1 MGTDISVYRQCHIVP
16 AHISAALTVRTVV
29 ELDVEQGVG
38 IQALLRGNGIVL
50 CFALHEGS
58 ESGFLCRAD
67 DLRVVPQQGSVDKLP
82 LYRCGLGFRRKAVA
96 DKQGRAVIKADGY
109 IACAAPFPRA
119 RRRFNPAR
127 STAERLRD
135 HPDFFLR
142 GKRHVFLC
150 DCGGFFLQ
158 VRKGFFGLLLLRGGK
173 IGRGFLG
180 FVLLLQLCDMSVNAV
195 DDVCGGRADRFKGA
209 FQLRKLPPAA
219 PPGNIAE
226 RVVRCIKP
234 VMLANGVGDAFRF
247 HLAGAAVYAGLL
259 LVFGSV
265 QVNIVQLC
273 VGDFVNGGFERLQ
286 LAHTLVKRDALV
298 LQVII
303 AVCAALDFLKADGD
317 GRGLFKGC
325 EKITVLLHI
334 ARQRVHGNI
343 RQFLS
348 LGLGHVKDGHHL
360 VGGYSDLLFLG
371 DGLSVPADHGLLGLR
386 VDFLRFLL
394 DFERRR
400 GDNLNAFF
408 TFFDVAL
415 KLVFPSGKAR
425 DKGSIGLLHSDKQR
439 VIEAVIMKLRHNAQ
453 ILFVAFAVEQLR
465 NALLQTGGNLLELF
479 GWLLCGKVD
488 RDNGLR
494 LRRLCGKRRRLPCA
508 DSVHFHLFR
517 VKACRLRC
525 LLGRGVLRRLA
536 LNGITR
542 KQQPIHLERLRVFFR
557 NGRHNLGKQA
567 VVCLDASGKVFF
579 HCRLV

>member
-1 MGTDISVYRQCHIVP
+1 MGADISVHRQCYIVP
-16 AHISAALTVRTVV
+16 AHISAALTVRAVV

-38 IQALLRGNGIVL
+38 LQALLRGNGIVL

-58 ESGFLCRAD
+58 ESGFLCCAD
-67 DLRVVPQQGSVDKLP
+67 DLRVVPQQGIVDKLP
-82 LYRCGLGFRRKAVA
+82 LYRCGLCFRRKAVA
-96 DKQGRAVIKADGY
+96 EKQGRAIIKADGY
-109 IACAAPFPRA
+109 IACAAPFSRA
-119 RRRFNPAR
+119 GRRFNPAR
-127 STAERLRD
+127 STAERLRN
-135 HPDFFLR
+135 HSDFLLC
-142 GKRHVFLC
+142 GKRLIFLC

-158 VRKGFFGLLLLRGGK
+158 VRKGRVGFFALCLLRGIK

-180 FVLLLQLCDMSVNAV
+180 SVLLLQLCDMSVNAV

-219 PPGNIAE
+219 PPGYIAE
-226 RVVRCIKP
+226 RVVRRIKP

-286 LAHTLVKRDALV
+286 LAHALVKRDALV

-360 VGGYSDLLFLG
+360 VGGYGDLLFLG

-400 GDNLNAFF
+400 GDNFNTFF
-408 TFFDVAL
+408 ALFDVAL

-425 DKGSIGLLHSDKQR
+425 DKGSVGLLHGNQEG
-439 VIEAVIMKLRHNAQ
+439 VVEAVIMKL
-453 ILFVAFAVEQLR
+453 
-465 NALLQTGGNLLELF
+465 
-479 GWLLCGKVD
+479 
-488 RDNGLR
+488 
-494 LRRLCGKRRRLPCA
+494 
-508 DSVHFHLFR
+508 
-517 VKACRLRC
+517 
-525 LLGRGVLRRLA
+525 
-536 LNGITR
+536 
-542 KQQPIHLERLRVFFR
+542 
-557 NGRHNLGKQA
+557 
-567 VVCLDASGKVFF
+567 
-579 HCRLV
+579 

>member
-1 MGTDISVYRQCHIVP
+1 MSRCGQTVVRLKAQVPRFVAAFELINGKGVPVWLLRLCALRKRLFGTLQNGIADGERIQPGSRGKADVIENIVHLAILQRARRKILLPHGFCTHLAIRDVVIQPGFDMGADVSVHRQCHIVP
-16 AHISAALTVRTVV
+16 AHISAALTVRTIV

-38 IQALLRGNGIVL
+38 LQALLRGNGIVL

-58 ESGFLCRAD
+58 ESCFLCHAD
-67 DLRVVPQQGSVDKLP
+67 DLRVVPQQGIIDKLP
-82 LYRCGLGFRRKAVA
+82 LYHCGLCFRRKAVA
-96 DKQGRAVIKADGY
+96 EKQGRAVIKADGY
-109 IACAAPFPRA
+109 IACAAPFSRTG
-119 RRRFNPAR
+119 RRFNPAR

-135 HPDFFLR
+135 HSDFFLC
-142 GKRHVFLC
+142 GKRLIFLC

-158 VRKGFFGLLLLRGGK
+158 VRKGRGVFFALLLLRGGK

-180 FVLLLQLCDMSVNAV
+180 FVLLLQLCDMLVNTV
-195 DDVCGGRADRFKGA
+195 DDVCGGRADRFKGV

-226 RVVRCIKP
+226 RVVRRIKP

-259 LVFGSV
+259 LVFGRV

-286 LAHTLVKRDALV
+286 LAHTLVKCDALV

-348 LGLGHVKDGHHL
+348 LGLRHVKDRYHL
-360 VGGYSDLLFLG
+360 VGGYGDLLFLG

-386 VDFLRFLL
+386 VDFLRFLF

-408 TFFDVAL
+408 AFFDVAL

-425 DKGSIGLLHSDKQR
+425 DQGSIGLLHGDQEG
-439 VIEAVIMKLRHNAQ
+439 VVEAVIMKL
-453 ILFVAFAVEQLR
+453 
-465 NALLQTGGNLLELF
+465 
-479 GWLLCGKVD
+479 
-488 RDNGLR
+488 
-494 LRRLCGKRRRLPCA
+494 
-508 DSVHFHLFR
+508 
-517 VKACRLRC
+517 
-525 LLGRGVLRRLA
+525 
-536 LNGITR
+536 
-542 KQQPIHLERLRVFFR
+542 
-557 NGRHNLGKQA
+557 
-567 VVCLDASGKVFF
+567 
-579 HCRLV
+579 

>member
-1 MGTDISVYRQCHIVP
+1 MGADVSVHRQCHIVP
-16 AHISAALTVRTVV
+16 AHISAALTVRAVV

-38 IQALLRGNGIVL
+38 LQALLRGNGIVL

-82 LYRCGLGFRRKAVA
+82 LYRCGLCFRRKAVA
-96 DKQGRAVIKADGY
+96 EKQGRAVIKADGY
-109 IACAAPFPRA
+109 IACAAPFSRA
-119 RRRFNPAR
+119 GRRFNPAR
-127 STAERLRD
+127 STAERLRN
-135 HPDFFLR
+135 HPDFFLC
-142 GKRHVFLC
+142 GKCLVFLC

-158 VRKGFFGLLLLRGGK
+158 VRKGFFGLLLLRGVK

-180 FVLLLQLCDMSVNAV
+180 FVLLLQLCDMSVNGI
-195 DDVCGGRADRFKGA
+195 DDFCGGAADCFKRA

-219 PPGNIAE
+219 PPGYIAE
-226 RVVRCIKP
+226 RVIRRIKP
-234 VMLANGVGDAFRF
+234 VMLADGVSDAFRF

-259 LVFGSV
+259 LVFGSF

-286 LAHTLVKRDALV
+286 LAHALVKRNALV

-303 AVCAALDFLKADGD
+303 AMCAALYFLKADGD

-360 VGGYSDLLFLG
+360 VGGYGDLLFLG

-408 TFFDVAL
+408 AFFDVAL

-425 DKGSIGLLHSDKQR
+425 DQGSVGLLHGNQEG
-439 VIEAVIMKLRHNAQ
+439 VVEAVIMKLRHNAQ
-453 ILFVAFAVEQLR
+453 ILFVAFAVKEFR
-465 NALLQTGGNLLELF
+465 NALLQTVGNLLELF

-494 LRRLCGKRRRLPCA
+494 LRRL
-508 DSVHFHLFR
+508 DSKGRCLHRSGIHLHLFR
-517 VKACRLRC
+517 VRARRLRC

-557 NGRHNLGKQA
+557 NGRHSLGKQA

>member
-1 MGTDISVYRQCHIVP
+1 
-16 AHISAALTVRTVV
+16 
-29 ELDVEQGVG
+29 
-38 IQALLRGNGIVL
+38 
-50 CFALHEGS
+50 
-58 ESGFLCRAD
+58 
-67 DLRVVPQQGSVDKLP
+67 
-82 LYRCGLGFRRKAVA
+82 
-96 DKQGRAVIKADGY
+96 
-109 IACAAPFPRA
+109 
-119 RRRFNPAR
+119 
-127 STAERLRD
+127 
-135 HPDFFLR
+135 
-142 GKRHVFLC
+142 
-150 DCGGFFLQ
+150 
-158 VRKGFFGLLLLRGGK
+158 
-173 IGRGFLG
+173 
-180 FVLLLQLCDMSVNAV
+180 
-195 DDVCGGRADRFKGA
+195 
-209 FQLRKLPPAA
+209 
-219 PPGNIAE
+219 
-226 RVVRCIKP
+226 
-234 VMLANGVGDAFRF
+234 MLANGVGDAFRF

-334 ARQRVHGNI
+334 ACQRVNGNI

-360 VGGYSDLLFLG
+360 VGRYSDLLFLG

-400 GDNLNAFF
+400 GDNFYPFFAFF
-408 TFFDVAL
+408 DIAL

-425 DKGSIGLLHSDKQR
+425 DQGSIGLLHGNQEG
-439 VIEAVIMKLRHNAQ
+439 VVEAVIMKLRHNAQ

-465 NALLQTGGNLLELF
+465 NALLQAVGNLLELF
-479 GWLLCGKVD
+479 GGLLCGKVD

-494 LRRLCGKRRRLPCA
+494 LRRLDGKGRCLHRGGI
-508 DSVHFHLFR
+508 HFHLFR
-517 VKACRLRC
+517 VKARRLCC
-525 LLGRGVLRRLA
+525 LLGRGVLRLLA
-536 LNGITR
+536 LNDITR

-557 NGRHNLGKQA
+557 NGRHSLGKQA

>member
-1 MGTDISVYRQCHIVP
+1 MGADVSVYRQCHIVP

-38 IQALLRGNGIVL
+38 LQALLRGNGIVL

-58 ESGFLCRAD
+58 ESCFLCRAD
-67 DLRVVPQQGSVDKLP
+67 DLRVVPQQGIVDKLP
-82 LYRCGLGFRRKAVA
+82 LYRCGLCFRRKAVA
-96 DKQGRAVIKADGY
+96 EKQGRAVIKADGY
-109 IACAAPFPRA
+109 IACTAPFSRTG
-119 RRRFNPAR
+119 RRFNPAR
-127 STAERLRD
+127 STAERLRN
-135 HPDFFLR
+135 HSDFLLC
-142 GKRHVFLC
+142 GKRLVFFC

-209 FQLRKLPPAA
+209 FQLRKLPSAA

-286 LAHTLVKRDALV
+286 LAHALVKRNALV

-334 ARQRVHGNI
+334 ACQRVHGNI

-360 VGGYSDLLFLG
+360 VGGYGDLFFFG
-371 DGLSVPADHGLLGLR
+371 YGLAVPADHGLLGLR
-386 VDFLRFLL
+386 VDFLRFLF

-408 TFFDVAL
+408 AFFDVAL

-425 DKGSIGLLHSDKQR
+425 DQGSVGLLHGDQEG
-439 VIEAVIMKLRHNAQ
+439 VVEAVIMKL
-453 ILFVAFAVEQLR
+453 
-465 NALLQTGGNLLELF
+465 
-479 GWLLCGKVD
+479 
-488 RDNGLR
+488 
-494 LRRLCGKRRRLPCA
+494 
-508 DSVHFHLFR
+508 
-517 VKACRLRC
+517 
-525 LLGRGVLRRLA
+525 
-536 LNGITR
+536 
-542 KQQPIHLERLRVFFR
+542 
-557 NGRHNLGKQA
+557 
-567 VVCLDASGKVFF
+567 
-579 HCRLV
+579 

>member
-1 MGTDISVYRQCHIVP
+1 MGADVSVYRQCYIVP
-16 AHISAALTVRTVV
+16 AHISAALTVCTIV
-29 ELDVEQGVG
+29 ELNVEQGVG
-38 IQALLRGNGIVL
+38 LQALLRGNGIVL

-58 ESGFLCRAD
+58 EGGFLCRAD
-67 DLRVVPQQGSVDKLP
+67 DLRVVPQQGIVDKLP
-82 LYRCGLGFRRKAVA
+82 LYRCGLCFRRKAVA
-96 DKQGRAVIKADGY
+96 EKQGRAVIKADGY
-109 IACAAPFPRA
+109 IACAAPFSRTG
-119 RRRFNPAR
+119 RRFNPAR

-135 HPDFFLR
+135 HPDFLLC
-142 GKRHVFLC
+142 GKRLVFLC

-158 VRKGFFGLLLLRGGK
+158 VRKGRVGFFALLLLHGGK

-180 FVLLLQLCDMSVNAV
+180 FVLLLQLCGMPVNAV
-195 DDVCGGRADRFKGA
+195 DDVCGGRADRFKGV

-226 RVVRCIKP
+226 RVVRRIKP

-348 LGLGHVKDGHHL
+348 LGLGHVKNGHHL
-360 VGGYSDLLFLG
+360 VGGYGDLLFLG
-371 DGLSVPADHGLLGLR
+371 DGLSVLADHGLLGLR

-400 GDNLNAFF
+400 GDNFYPFFAFF
-408 TFFDVAL
+408 DIAL

-425 DKGSIGLLHSDKQR
+425 DQGSIGLLHGNQEG
-439 VIEAVIMKLRHNAQ
+439 VVEAVIMKL
-453 ILFVAFAVEQLR
+453 
-465 NALLQTGGNLLELF
+465 
-479 GWLLCGKVD
+479 
-488 RDNGLR
+488 
-494 LRRLCGKRRRLPCA
+494 
-508 DSVHFHLFR
+508 
-517 VKACRLRC
+517 
-525 LLGRGVLRRLA
+525 
-536 LNGITR
+536 
-542 KQQPIHLERLRVFFR
+542 
-557 NGRHNLGKQA
+557 
-567 VVCLDASGKVFF
+567 
-579 HCRLV
+579 

>member
-1 MGTDISVYRQCHIVP
+1 MGADVSVHRQCYIVP
-16 AHISAALTVRTVV
+16 AHISAALTIRAVV

-38 IQALLRGNGIVL
+38 LQALLRGNGIVL

-58 ESGFLCRAD
+58 ESCFLCCAD
-67 DLRVVPQQGSVDKLP
+67 DLRVVPQQGIVDKLP
-82 LYRCGLGFRRKAVA
+82 LYRCGLCFRRKAVA
-96 DKQGRAVIKADGY
+96 EKQGRAVIKADGY
-109 IACAAPFPRA
+109 IACAAPFSRA
-119 RRRFNPAR
+119 GRRFNPAR
-127 STAERLRD
+127 SSAERLRN
-135 HPDFFLR
+135 HSDFLLC
-142 GKRHVFLC
+142 GKHLVFLC
-150 DCGGFFLQ
+150 DCGGFLLQ
-158 VRKGFFGLLLLRGGK
+158 VRKGQGGFFTLLLLRGGK
-173 IGRGFLG
+173 IGRSFLG
-180 FVLLLQLCDMSVNAV
+180 FVLLLHLCDMSVNAV
-195 DDVCGGRADRFKGA
+195 DDVCGGRTDCFKRA

-219 PPGNIAE
+219 PPGYIAE
-226 RVVRCIKP
+226 RVVRRIKP

-259 LVFGSV
+259 LVFGRV

-343 RQFLS
+343 GKLPP
-348 LGLGHVKDGHHL
+348 LGLRHVKDRYHL
-360 VGGYSDLLFLG
+360 VGGYGDLLFLG

-408 TFFDVAL
+408 AFFDVAL

-425 DKGSIGLLHSDKQR
+425 DKGSVGLLHGDQEG
-439 VIEAVIMKLRHNAQ
+439 VVEAVIMKL
-453 ILFVAFAVEQLR
+453 
-465 NALLQTGGNLLELF
+465 
-479 GWLLCGKVD
+479 
-488 RDNGLR
+488 
-494 LRRLCGKRRRLPCA
+494 
-508 DSVHFHLFR
+508 
-517 VKACRLRC
+517 
-525 LLGRGVLRRLA
+525 
-536 LNGITR
+536 
-542 KQQPIHLERLRVFFR
+542 
-557 NGRHNLGKQA
+557 
-567 VVCLDASGKVFF
+567 
-579 HCRLV
+579 

>member
-1 MGTDISVYRQCHIVP
+1 MGADISVYRQCHIVP
-16 AHISAALTVRTVV
+16 AHISAALTVRTIV

-38 IQALLRGNGIVL
+38 LQALLRGNGIVL

-58 ESGFLCRAD
+58 ESGFLCHAD
-67 DLRVVPQQGSVDKLP
+67 DLRVVPQQGIVDKLP
-82 LYRCGLGFRRKAVA
+82 LYRCGLCFRRKAVA
-96 DKQGRAVIKADGY
+96 EKQGRAVIKADGY
-109 IACAAPFPRA
+109 IACAAPFSRA
-119 RRRFNPAR
+119 GRRFNPAR
-127 STAERLRD
+127 STAERLRN
-135 HPDFFLR
+135 HSDFLLC
-142 GKRHVFLC
+142 GKRLVFLC

-158 VRKGFFGLLLLRGGK
+158 VRKGRVGFFALLLLHGGK

-180 FVLLLQLCDMSVNAV
+180 FVLLLQLCDMPVNAV

-226 RVVRCIKP
+226 RVVRRIKP

-334 ARQRVHGNI
+334 ACQRVHGNI

-348 LGLGHVKDGHHL
+348 LGLRHVKDRYHL
-360 VGGYSDLLFLG
+360 VGGYGDLLFLG

-408 TFFDVAL
+408 AFFDVAL

-425 DKGSIGLLHSDKQR
+425 DQGSIGLLHGNQEG
-439 VIEAVIMKLRHNAQ
+439 VVEAVIMKL
-453 ILFVAFAVEQLR
+453 
-465 NALLQTGGNLLELF
+465 
-479 GWLLCGKVD
+479 
-488 RDNGLR
+488 
-494 LRRLCGKRRRLPCA
+494 
-508 DSVHFHLFR
+508 
-517 VKACRLRC
+517 
-525 LLGRGVLRRLA
+525 
-536 LNGITR
+536 
-542 KQQPIHLERLRVFFR
+542 
-557 NGRHNLGKQA
+557 
-567 VVCLDASGKVFF
+567 
-579 HCRLV
+579 

>member
-1 MGTDISVYRQCHIVP
+1 MGADVSVHRQCYIVP

-29 ELDVEQGVG
+29 ELDIEQGVG
-38 IQALLRGNGIVL
+38 LQALLCGNGIVL

-58 ESGFLCRAD
+58 ESCFLCRAD
-67 DLRVVPQQGSVDKLP
+67 DLRVVPQQGIVDKLP
-82 LYRCGLGFRRKAVA
+82 LYRCGLCFRRKAVA
-96 DKQGRAVIKADGY
+96 EKQGRAVIKADGY
-109 IACAAPFPRA
+109 IACAAPFSRA
-119 RRRFNPAR
+119 GRRFNPAR
-127 STAERLRD
+127 STAERLRN
-135 HPDFFLR
+135 HSDFFLC
-142 GKRHVFLC
+142 GKRLIFLC

-158 VRKGFFGLLLLRGGK
+158 VRKGRGGFFALLLLRGGK

-219 PPGNIAE
+219 PPGYIAE
-226 RVVRCIKP
+226 RVVRRIKP

-286 LAHTLVKRDALV
+286 LAHTLVKRNALV

-303 AVCAALDFLKADGD
+303 TVCAALYFLKADGD

-334 ARQRVHGNI
+334 ACQRVHGNI

-360 VGGYSDLLFLG
+360 VGGYGDLLFLG

-408 TFFDVAL
+408 AFFDIAL

-425 DKGSIGLLHSDKQR
+425 DQGSIGLLHGDQEG
-439 VIEAVIMKLRHNAQ
+439 VVEAVIMKL
-453 ILFVAFAVEQLR
+453 
-465 NALLQTGGNLLELF
+465 
-479 GWLLCGKVD
+479 
-488 RDNGLR
+488 
-494 LRRLCGKRRRLPCA
+494 
-508 DSVHFHLFR
+508 
-517 VKACRLRC
+517 
-525 LLGRGVLRRLA
+525 
-536 LNGITR
+536 
-542 KQQPIHLERLRVFFR
+542 
-557 NGRHNLGKQA
+557 
-567 VVCLDASGKVFF
+567 
-579 HCRLV
+579 

>member
-1 MGTDISVYRQCHIVP
+1 MGEDISVHRQCYIVP
-16 AHISAALTVRTVV
+16 AHISAALTVRAVV
-29 ELDVEQGVG
+29 ELDIEQGVG
-38 IQALLRGNGIVL
+38 LQALLRGNGIVL
-50 CFALHEGS
+50 CFTLHEGS
-58 ESGFLCRAD
+58 EGGFLCRAD
-67 DLRVVPQQGSVDKLP
+67 DLRVVPQQGIVDKLP
-82 LYRCGLGFRRKAVA
+82 LYRCGLCFRRKAVA
-96 DKQGRAVIKADGY
+96 EKQGRAIIKADGY
-109 IACAAPFPRA
+109 IACAAPFSRA
-119 RRRFNPAR
+119 GRRFNPAR

-135 HPDFFLR
+135 HPDFLLC
-142 GKRHVFLC
+142 GKRLVFLC

-219 PPGNIAE
+219 PPGYIAE
-226 RVVRCIKP
+226 RVVRRIKP

-286 LAHTLVKRDALV
+286 LAHTLVKRNTLV

-360 VGGYSDLLFLG
+360 VGGYGDLLFLG
-371 DGLSVPADHGLLGLR
+371 DGLSVLANHGLLGLR

-415 KLVFPSGKAR
+415 KLIFPSGKAR
-425 DKGSIGLLHSDKQR
+425 DKGSVGLLHGDQEG
-439 VIEAVIMKLRHNAQ
+439 VVEAVIMKLRHNAQ
-453 ILFVAFAVEQLR
+453 ILLVAFAVEQLR
-465 NALLQTGGNLLELF
+465 NALLQTVGNLLELF
-479 GWLLCGKVD
+479 GGLLCGKVN
-488 RDNGLR
+488 RDNGLW
-494 LRRLCGKRRRLPCA
+494 LRRL
-508 DSVHFHLFR
+508 DSKGRCLHRGGIHLHLFR
-517 VKACRLRC
+517 VRARRLRC

-536 LNGITR
+536 LNDITR

-557 NGRHNLGKQA
+557 NGRHSLGKQA

>member
-1 MGTDISVYRQCHIVP
+1 MGTDISVYRQCYIVP

-38 IQALLRGNGIVL
+38 LQALLRGNGIVL

-82 LYRCGLGFRRKAVA
+82 LYRCGLCFRRKAVA
-96 DKQGRAVIKADGY
+96 EKQGRAVIKADGY
-109 IACAAPFPRA
+109 IACTAPFPRA
-119 RRRFNPAR
+119 GRRFNPAR
-127 STAERLRD
+127 STAERLRN
-135 HPDFFLR
+135 HSDFFLC
-142 GKRHVFLC
+142 GKRLVFLC
-150 DCGGFFLQ
+150 DCGGFLLQ
-158 VRKGFFGLLLLRGGK
+158 VRKGFFALCLLRGGK

-195 DDVCGGRADRFKGA
+195 DDVCGGRADCFKRA

-219 PPGNIAE
+219 PPGYIAE
-226 RVVRCIKP
+226 RVVRRIKP
-234 VMLANGVGDAFRF
+234 VMLANGVGDAFRL
-247 HLAGAAVYAGLL
+247 HLAGAAVYARLL

-286 LAHTLVKRDALV
+286 LAHTLVKRDTLV

-334 ARQRVHGNI
+334 ACQRVHGNI

-348 LGLGHVKDGHHL
+348 LGLRHVKDGHHL
-360 VGGYSDLLFLG
+360 VGGDSDLLFLG
-371 DGLSVPADHGLLGLR
+371 DGLSVLADHGLLGLR

-408 TFFDVAL
+408 ALFDVAL

-425 DKGSIGLLHSDKQR
+425 DQGSIGLLHGNQEG
-439 VIEAVIMKLRHNAQ
+439 VVEAVIMKL
-453 ILFVAFAVEQLR
+453 
-465 NALLQTGGNLLELF
+465 
-479 GWLLCGKVD
+479 
-488 RDNGLR
+488 
-494 LRRLCGKRRRLPCA
+494 
-508 DSVHFHLFR
+508 
-517 VKACRLRC
+517 
-525 LLGRGVLRRLA
+525 
-536 LNGITR
+536 
-542 KQQPIHLERLRVFFR
+542 
-557 NGRHNLGKQA
+557 
-567 VVCLDASGKVFF
+567 
-579 HCRLV
+579 

>member
-1 MGTDISVYRQCHIVP
+1 MGADVSVHRQCYIVP
-16 AHISAALTVRTVV
+16 AHISAALTVCTVV
-29 ELDVEQGVG
+29 ELDIEQGVG
-38 IQALLRGNGIVL
+38 LQALLRGNGIVL

-67 DLRVVPQQGSVDKLP
+67 DLRVVPQQGIVDKLP
-82 LYRCGLGFRRKAVA
+82 LYRCGLCFRRKAVA
-96 DKQGRAVIKADGY
+96 EKQGRAVIKADGY
-109 IACAAPFPRA
+109 IACAAPFSRTG
-119 RRRFNPAR
+119 RRFNPAR
-127 STAERLRD
+127 STAERLRN
-135 HPDFFLR
+135 HSDFFLC
-142 GKRHVFLC
+142 GKRLVFLC

-158 VRKGFFGLLLLRGGK
+158 VRKGRVGFFALCLLRGVK

-219 PPGNIAE
+219 PPGYIAE
-226 RVVRCIKP
+226 RVVRRIKP

-334 ARQRVHGNI
+334 ACQRVHGNI

-360 VGGYSDLLFLG
+360 VGGYGDLLFLG

-408 TFFDVAL
+408 AFFDIAL

-425 DKGSIGLLHSDKQR
+425 DQGSIGLLHGNQEG
-439 VIEAVIMKLRHNAQ
+439 VVEAVIMKL
-453 ILFVAFAVEQLR
+453 
-465 NALLQTGGNLLELF
+465 
-479 GWLLCGKVD
+479 
-488 RDNGLR
+488 
-494 LRRLCGKRRRLPCA
+494 
-508 DSVHFHLFR
+508 
-517 VKACRLRC
+517 
-525 LLGRGVLRRLA
+525 
-536 LNGITR
+536 
-542 KQQPIHLERLRVFFR
+542 
-557 NGRHNLGKQA
+557 
-567 VVCLDASGKVFF
+567 
-579 HCRLV
+579 